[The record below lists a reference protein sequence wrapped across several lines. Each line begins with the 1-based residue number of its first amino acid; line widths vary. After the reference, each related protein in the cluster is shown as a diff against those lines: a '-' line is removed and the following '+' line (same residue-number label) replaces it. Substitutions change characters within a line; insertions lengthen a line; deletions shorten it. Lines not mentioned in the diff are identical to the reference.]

1 VATLTERLA
10 FLRAKHRTMLKP
22 EISEKIQ
29 RSIDELRV
37 NGTVAAARK
46 TGDRAPAFTLPDQY
60 GAIVSSTELLRQ
72 GALVVAFCR
81 GTWCPYSTAELQ
93 ALSEA
98 YPAIREHGAEMVAI
112 MSQAPGNARAYF
124 VEHPVAFPVLV
135 DGDLAVAQAF
145 GLVYALPQYL
155 KDVYQSVFA
164 NDLSAVNAGGAW
176 QLPMPARYIIQP
188 GSRVVAAHV
197 DADYRYRQEPAETI
211 ALLATA
217 TWRHSLANIS

>member
-1 VATLTERLA
+1 
-10 FLRAKHRTMLKP
+10 MLKP

-37 NGTVAAARK
+37 NGTVATARK
-46 TGDRAPAFTLPDQY
+46 AGDRAPAFALPDQY

-72 GALVVAFCR
+72 GALVVAFCH
-81 GTWCPYSTAELQ
+81 GTWCPYCTAELQ

-98 YPAIREHGAEMVAI
+98 YPAIREQGAEMVAI
-112 MSQAPGNARAYF
+112 TSQAAANARDYF
-124 VEHPVAFPVLV
+124 VEHPVGFPVLV

-155 KDVYQSVFA
+155 KDVYPNVFA
-164 NDLSAVNAGGAW
+164 NDLGAVNAGGAR

-188 GSRVVAAHV
+188 GSRVAAAHV
-197 DADYRYRQEPAETI
+197 DADYRYRPEPAETI
-211 ALLATA
+211 ALLATV
-217 TWRHSLANIS
+217 TGRHNLGEHLIEVILK